1 MQRPPPSP
9 SPPAPLPPAGEGGD
23 LHGLGVLV
31 TRPAHQADSLCRRI
45 EDYGGVAIRCPA
57 LLIGE
62 PQDWTPALAIFD
74 RLAEVDVA
82 IFTSANAVDRALPRI
97 QERGG
102 WPPRLDIAAIGQ
114 ATAQALARHGI
125 AHCLQP
131 AAGFNSE
138 ALLALP
144 RLQNVAGQTIV
155 IVRGEGGREL
165 LAETLTARGATV
177 IYAEVYRRER
187 PTTDVGAL
195 LERWQRGEIG
205 AVVAASSET
214 LLNLF
219 DMLGIAGQDDLR
231 NTPIITV
238 SARTRQLAATLGCHS
253 LRLAQAASDD
263 AIAAA
268 LLELAATLSPLVGTR
283 HDRSHTR

>member
-1 MQRPPPSP
+1 MQRPLLPPS
-9 SPPAPLPPAGEGGD
+9 GD
-23 LHGLGVLV
+23 LHSLGVLV
-31 TRPAHQADSLCRRI
+31 TRPAHQADSLCRLI
-45 EDYGGVAIRCPA
+45 ERYGGVAIRCPA
-57 LLIGE
+57 LLISE
-62 PQDWTPALAIFD
+62 PQDWPPALAIFD
-74 RLAEVDVA
+74 RLAEVDLAV
-82 IFTSANAVDRALPRI
+82 FTSANAVDRALLPIR
-97 QERGG
+97 ERGG
-102 WPPRLDIAAIGQ
+102 LPPRLEIAAIGK
-114 ATAQALARHGI
+114 ATAQALARYGV

-131 AAGFNSE
+131 EAGFNSE

-144 RLQNVAGQTIV
+144 LLQKVGGQTVV

-187 PTTDVGAL
+187 PTMDLDAL
-195 LERWQRGEIG
+195 LKRWQRGEIG
-205 AVVAASSET
+205 AVVIASSET

-231 NTPIITV
+231 KTPIITV
-238 SARTRQLAATLGCHS
+238 STRTRQLAATLGCHS

-268 LLELAATLSPLVGTR
+268 LLELAANPSPLAGNAP
-283 HDRSHTR
+283 